1 MELDTPTVAVSGA
14 SSGAA
19 ARAAALRQGIG
30 AGEGPTVIVGLG
42 GTGLACAHFLTK
54 RGVPI
59 HVVDSRPDP
68 PGLTDL
74 RATLPQ
80 VPVTLGRLDES
91 LLGGAGALIV
101 SPGVPLGEP
110 AMQRAAARGVPIVGD
125 IALFAHEVAAPVVA
139 ITGSNG
145 KSTVTALLGEMA
157 RADGLDVRVGGNF
170 GPPALTLLEPPG
182 AELFVLELSSFQLES
197 TEGLRPAAAT
207 VLNISEDHLDR
218 HRDLDRYAAV
228 KQRIFCGGGAQV
240 LNLDDARVANM
251 RRSDRVVAGFTLGV
265 PDQDVFG
272 LLPRAG
278 GAWLAKGSH
287 PLLPASALQIP
298 GLVNIAN
305 ALAALALGELVGL
318 SLAAMR
324 DALRRFKGLSH
335 RLQHV
340 ANVDGVDW
348 YDDSKATNVGAT
360 VAAVASLGNAG
371 RQLVVIAG
379 GDGKGADFR
388 PLREAVAGRVRAMV
402 LIGRDAPRVE
412 EAVQDRVRVV
422 RADDM
427 AQACAQARELAEVG
441 DAVLLS
447 PACASYD
454 MYRDYRERGET
465 FAALVRD
472 LTP

>member
-1 MELDTPTVAVSGA
+1 MYLDTPPVPLGPVTSAAPWGGA
-14 SSGAA
+14 LHES
-19 ARAAALRQGIG
+19 IG
-30 AGEGPTVIVGLG
+30 AREGPTVIVGLG
-42 GTGLACAHFLTK
+42 STGLACAHFLTK
-54 RGVPI
+54 RGVPV
-59 HVVDSRPDP
+59 HVVDSRPEP
-68 PGLTDL
+68 PGLKDL
-74 RATLPQ
+74 SATLPD
-80 VPVTLGRLDES
+80 VPVTLGRLDEV
-91 LLGGAGALIV
+91 LLGGAGVLIV
-101 SPGVPLGEP
+101 SPGVGLTEP
-110 AMQRAAARGVPIVGD
+110 AIQRAEARGVPIAGD
-125 IALFAHEVAAPVVA
+125 IELFAHEVAAPVVA

-157 RADGLDVRVGGNF
+157 RADGLEVRVGGNF
-170 GPPALTLLEPPG
+170 GPPALTLLEQPG

-197 TEGLRPAAAT
+197 TASLRPAAAA

-228 KQRIFCGGGAQV
+228 KQRIFCGDGAQV
-240 LNLDDARVANM
+240 LNMDDARVANM
-251 RRSDRVVAGFTLGV
+251 RLPNRVVLGFTVGV
-265 PDQDVFG
+265 PEEDVFG

-278 GAWLAKGSH
+278 GAWLAKGRQ
-287 PLLPASALQIP
+287 PLLPANALQIP

-305 ALAALALGELVGL
+305 ALAALALGEAIGL
-318 SLAAMR
+318 SMAAMR
-324 DALRRFKGLSH
+324 DALRRFKGLTH

-340 ANVDGVDW
+340 ANVGGVDW

-388 PLREAVAGRVRAMV
+388 PLRSAVADHVRGMV
-402 LIGRDAPRVE
+402 LMGRDAPRIE
-412 EAVQDRVRVV
+412 EAVRGRVRVL
-422 RADDM
+422 RAQDM
-427 AQACAQARELAEVG
+427 AQACAQARELAEIG

-465 FAALVRD
+465 FAALVRG
-472 LTP
+472 LAP